1 MARYTQMTNLS
12 NGTLVAVALAFAAL
26 ALAEPNVDERLAA
39 VEASQAAASAL
50 NAQLLAPTNYQ
61 NGADE
66 LDRARRDMQAGQS
79 AEQVSDRLTHAE
91 NFFDKA
97 IAAANAA
104 RGIFDEALA
113 QRQGA
118 EIAKAPELAGALWAK
133 AEKELGNAARALEKD
148 REPAALDGAARSA
161 AVYAEAEL
169 EAIKAI
175 VVGEAR
181 RLLSN
186 ATRFR
191 ADRYAPLTMDRARGL
206 LLEAEQK
213 LAADRYAISQPHEL
227 AQQSVD
233 STRLAVYLADSV
245 RRVQNKQLS
254 LEEMLLDWQK
264 RLQQIASAAELQ
276 KDAAFTPDAATDKV
290 VNRIEELRA
299 SEALLSEDLSN
310 ARQYIASLED
320 EIRVL
325 DDRLG
330 GTTAARDVA
339 VIRLEA
345 QARAREQYNQVR
357 NLFDDDQALVVR
369 DSDKIVLRL
378 VGLQFASGSAELDS
392 SNELLLNK
400 LERAIAVFPRCDV
413 VVEGHTDS
421 TGSDAMNF
429 RLSQARAD
437 SVMKFLTV
445 DKNIPGFRIR
455 AVGYGDSRPIANN
468 ENKEGRDRN
477 RRIDM
482 LIIPKDTE
490 DSF

>member
-1 MARYTQMTNLS
+1 
-12 NGTLVAVALAFAAL
+12 
-26 ALAEPNVDERLAA
+26 
-39 VEASQAAASAL
+39 
-50 NAQLLAPTNYQ
+50 
-61 NGADE
+61 
-66 LDRARRDMQAGQS
+66 
-79 AEQVSDRLTHAE
+79 
-91 NFFDKA
+91 
-97 IAAANAA
+97 
-104 RGIFDEALA
+104 
-113 QRQGA
+113 
-118 EIAKAPELAGALWAK
+118 
-133 AEKELGNAARALEKD
+133 
-148 REPAALDGAARSA
+148 
-161 AVYAEAEL
+161 
-169 EAIKAI
+169 
-175 VVGEAR
+175 
-181 RLLSN
+181 
-186 ATRFR
+186 
-191 ADRYAPLTMDRARGL
+191 MDRARGL

-213 LAADRYAISQPHEL
+213 LAADRYAISQPRKL

-233 STRLAVYLADSV
+233 ATQLAVYLADSV

-254 LEEMLLDWQK
+254 LEEMLLDWQE

-276 KDAAFTPDAATDKV
+276 KDAAFTPDATTDKV

-330 GTTAARDVA
+330 GTTAARDAA

-392 SNELLLNK
+392 SNGLLLNK

-490 DSF
+490 NSF